1 MRSKYL
7 FEIKTPERTN
17 SLAERTNS
25 QAKLYVLVVMGNYG
39 EPTCIRD
46 LYKIYLSNVF
56 SQQHVAAKTYTKPK
70 LLFFF
75 QSYVSLSDLKL
86 WQSSSSPL
94 SGIYL
99 GYILFKVAGK
109 HLE

>member
-1 MRSKYL
+1 MSALDIGRGKKNKCLSS
-7 FEIKTPERTN
+7 IWISGTTPE
-17 SLAERTNS
+17 EH
-25 QAKLYVLVVMGNYG
+25 VLVVMGNYG

-94 SGIYL
+94 SGIFRNL
-99 GYILFKVAGK
+99 SGVHTL
-109 HLE
+109 